1 MIATIDRDVHD
12 REVVGH
18 ADGGD
23 DRVDRKDEV
32 EQQDL
37 EDRTAERDVD
47 GMADDLVLV
56 VLGVDGVVDLLRRLP
71 DQEQA
76 ASDQDEVAEREAVA
90 EGREQRRGH
99 ADDPGDRR

>member
-1 MIATIDRDVHD
+1 MPTAVMIEFD
-12 REVVGH
+12 RE
-18 ADGGD
+18 
-23 DRVDRKDEV
+23 DEV

-37 EDRTAERDVD
+37 EDRAAERDVD
-47 GMADDLVLV
+47 GVADDLVLV
-56 VLGVDGVVDLLRRLP
+56 VLGIDGVVDLLRRLP

-76 ASDQDEVAEREAVA
+76 AGDQDKVAEGEAVA